1 MSRAGWLFLVIAVVA
16 GAAVPRPP
24 APALHAALDFAPVDD
39 PFPIR
44 RVRGT
49 DARLPELMKELEPGP
64 VVRMPRPE
72 FEARVRAAGRSVLGA
87 RLVPRVVDV
96 TLAAELDG
104 ADLVG
109 TAEFGVL
116 NAHGTTGFVALD
128 PLRLAVRGAKWSDG
142 TAAVL
147 AVPGGATVPAVWT
160 DRAGRRVLK
169 TDWSLTGTSEPG
181 ERRFEL
187 RVPACPTAALELDLP
202 ADQVP
207 TVSADVLLT
216 GPFEVPGKPARR
228 SWRFRFGGRSKLE
241 FAVRAAGPAAGVA
254 RAKLSARYDIAAG
267 QLTAAFEYELHPA
280 RGSAGE
286 WTFTADPG
294 LRITD
299 VVANNRAGWTVDPPT
314 APGGPRRVRVS
325 LRQPGPGGK
334 VLVTAVAPFPDSVRS
349 GYENDHSLNDRSHNN
364 RADAPLPA
372 VRPQNA
378 VLDDEK
384 LELRIAPGLKVES
397 WMPGDYRLV
406 EATNTTGGVGGLA
419 TGALDPARVLVLVG
433 TLLPPNVDE
442 AHRRMPTVRTA
453 PAEAEFTSYER
464 LAWDL
469 DVARA
474 VVVAR
479 LSVRVRRGP
488 LFQLIVRPPP
498 GFVLDRGA
506 TGSDELVAHIG
517 APGAAGQVVE
527 FARPLAT
534 GQQAEVRLEFRGPG
548 ARPGEPVPFPAP
560 AVLGAAERDGWLS
573 VSAPPAW
580 AVVTRAG
587 AGACPGG
594 LWGWLTTDAPS
605 SARAVYLF
613 RGREPDGTA
622 TLTAARPA
630 VTADALVQL
639 DAAEGRWT
647 ATTRFTVTAT
657 DGVFPTAA
665 VFVPGEPDATG
676 RSWKLLDET
685 NTITD
690 AVPVPHDLL
699 ALAPLLAPG
708 APRAG
713 LVAARAGGGVLR
725 FARPVASAVFET
737 TAVGPPTSAPAAL
750 PVPRWLGA
758 SQTVRAEMSPGLKDR
773 WVPELS
779 GAFISPRP
787 VPTPAGELELRSVSD
802 AYLVTAVRAPDEAL
816 AAFGGTVREG
826 RGGTLRVT
834 LPLGAE
840 VRGVCVAGRWLNPAA
855 CPKRDGERALTVP
868 IPAGPAVRFEIRY
881 RLVVAPG
888 WPTRRVESPVP
899 DVGGGTPQ
907 VRRWWAYAAG
917 TLPGWP
923 ARPWEATT
931 DAPPLLGGALGSGER
946 AAVLTLSDDETVRV
960 GAARTA
966 DALAAGLVAGW
977 VVFGLIAVQIRR
989 GHGAV
994 VLAAATVAGLLVVEL
1009 GPPWWARAT
1018 WPPLC
1023 ASTGALGVVLVTLAL
1038 RARRA
1043 VPAGA
1048 AGAAAIVLVLVYSLG
1063 ATAQPAAPATVLI
1076 VPNSGGG
1083 EEVIAARTVIDR
1095 LDALARPQPP
1105 ATVVSAADYAVR
1117 VEDGTARVIA
1127 KFVVRAF
1134 RPGDNTLTLPL
1145 SDVRLERA
1153 TVDGAQAFPTAPRP
1167 DTYALAVGGPGR
1179 HEVELRFAVTV
1190 LTTGPEREVRFGV
1203 PEVPEARV
1211 SASIPGAA
1219 RLPQIV
1225 GRVGRQIAGTSGDRA
1240 TITAD
1245 LGAAKSVHLRWRE
1258 GAAGATV
1265 VKVREACVWDVRE
1278 ARATLTAAYLARVEQ
1293 GTAVGLRF
1301 EIPAELEV
1309 LRVAA
1314 RTTDA
1319 PAGPIPL
1326 RDWTLAAEKGGG
1338 RLLRVDFQAPV
1349 AGRLLLVL
1357 ECAPRR
1363 PLTRQPVLRF
1373 PRVNFGTVTGEVESV
1388 YGLRATQIT
1397 IDGVG
1402 LGGVIDFPID
1412 ALKDFTVVPDLGLDP
1427 ANPVRAFRPAP
1438 GVVAELRPVLHIGE
1452 PPTVRT
1458 ATAWHV
1464 GPHRADATGTVS
1476 WQTKEVLPLVE
1487 FTLGGV
1493 KVLDV
1498 RGSDVAAWSQSGG
1511 RVQVWLRTG
1520 TRDGA
1525 LEWTGTTVPVPAGKA
1540 PAPFA
1545 FDPVHPV
1552 VAHAKAASDAVRV
1565 KPIDD
1570 WAVRADRSRG
1580 WQIVSGRALKF
1591 HTDLPS
1597 APPLRVQL
1605 SPLPGTGR

>member
-1 MSRAGWLFLVIAVVA
+1 MEDSMSRAGWLFLVIAVA
-16 GAAVPRPP
+16 GGAAVAAIPRPP
-24 APALHAALDFAPVDD
+24 AATLHAALDFAPVDD

-64 VVRMPRPE
+64 VVRVPRPE

-87 RLVPRVVDV
+87 KLAPRVADV
-96 TLAAELDG
+96 ALAAELDG
-104 ADLVG
+104 ADLIG
-109 TAEFGVL
+109 TAELGIL
-116 NAHGTTGFVALD
+116 NAHGGAGFVPLD
-128 PLRLAVRGAKWSDG
+128 PLRLAVRGAKWTDG
-142 TAAVL
+142 TQAVL
-147 AVPGGATVPAVWT
+147 AVPVGGTVPAVWT
-160 DRAGRRVLK
+160 DRAGRRALK
-169 TDWSLTGTSEPG
+169 LDWSLTGTTEPG

-207 TVSADVLLT
+207 TVFADVLLT

-228 SWRFRFGGRSKLE
+228 LWRFRFGGRSKLE
-241 FAVRAAGPAAGVA
+241 FAVRAAGPAVGVA
-254 RAKLSARYDIAAG
+254 QARLSARYDLAVG

-286 WTFTADPG
+286 WTFLADPG

-299 VVANNRAGWTVDPPT
+299 VVANNRAGWTVEPPV

-334 VLVTAVAPFPDSVRS
+334 VLVTAVAPFPDSSRP
-349 GYENDHSLNDRSHNN
+349 
-364 RADAPLPA
+364 AAPLPA
-372 VRPQNA
+372 VRPQSA

-384 LELRIAPGLKVES
+384 LELRVAPGLKVEA
-397 WMPGDYRLV
+397 WTPGDYRLI
-406 EATNTTGGVGGLA
+406 ESTNTTGGVGGLA

-433 TLLPPNVDE
+433 TLLPPGAEE
-442 AHRRMPTVRTA
+442 AYRRMPSVRTV

-464 LAWDL
+464 LVWTL
-469 DVARA
+469 DPARA
-474 VVVAR
+474 VLVAR
-479 LSVRVRRGP
+479 LTVRVRRGP
-488 LFQLIVRPPP
+488 LFQLVVRPPS
-498 GFVLDRGA
+498 GFTLDRGA
-506 TGSDELVAHIG
+506 TGSDEQVAHIG
-517 APGAAGQVVE
+517 PPGAAGQVVE

-548 ARPGEPVPFPAP
+548 AQPDEQVAVPAP
-560 AVLGAAERDGWLS
+560 AILGAAERDGWLS
-573 VSAPPAW
+573 VSAAPAW
-580 AVVTRAG
+580 AVLARTG

-605 SARAVYLF
+605 DARAVYLF
-613 RGREPDGTA
+613 RGREPGGTV

-639 DAAEGRWT
+639 DTAEGRWT
-647 ATTRFTVTAT
+647 ATTRFSVTAT
-657 DGVFPTAA
+657 SGVLTGAC
-665 VFVPGEPDATG
+665 VFVPGVSDAAG

-685 NTITD
+685 NALTD
-690 AVPVPHDLL
+690 AVPVPRDLVT
-699 ALAPLLAPG
+699 LAPLLAPVG
-708 APRAG
+708 VRAN
-713 LVAARAGGGVLR
+713 LVSARALSGPAGTLWALR
-725 FARPVASAVFET
+725 FARPVAAAVLET
-737 TAVGPPTSAPAAL
+737 TAVGPPTSAPAEL

-758 SQTVRAEMSPGLKDR
+758 KQVTRTEVSTVLRDR
-773 WVPELS
+773 WGPQLVGEFV
-779 GAFISPRP
+779 APRP
-787 VPTPAGELELRSVSD
+787 VPVSGGELEQRSVSA
-802 AYLVTAVRAPDEAL
+802 AYLVTAVRAPGEAL
-816 AAFGGTVREG
+816 AAFGGAVRDA

-834 LPLGAE
+834 LPPGAE

-855 CPKRDGERALTVP
+855 CSRRDGERALNVP
-868 IPAGPAVRFEIRY
+868 IPVGPEVRFEVRY
-881 RLVVAPG
+881 RLMVPPG

-899 DVGGGTPQ
+899 DVVGGTPQ

-931 DAPPLLGGALGSGER
+931 DEPPLLGGPLGSGER
-946 AAVLTLSDDETVRV
+946 AAVVARSDDESVRV
-960 GAARTA
+960 GAAQTA
-966 DALAAGLVAGW
+966 DALAAGLVAAL
-977 VVFGLIAVQIRR
+977 VVFGLIAARR
-989 GHGAV
+989 RRPRGAV
-994 VLAAATVAGLLVVEL
+994 LLGAATVAGLLVVEL
-1009 GPPWWARAT
+1009 GPPWWARAA

-1023 ASTGALGVVLVTLAL
+1023 AATGALGAALGALAL
-1038 RARRA
+1038 RARRS
-1043 VPAGA
+1043 VSAGA
-1048 AGAAAIVLVLVYSLG
+1048 AGALVLVLACSLG
-1063 ATAQPAAPATVLI
+1063 APAQPAAPATVLI
-1076 VPNSGGG
+1076 VPTAGGG
-1083 EEVIAARTVIDR
+1083 EEIVAARAVIDR
-1095 LDALARPQPP
+1095 LDALAKPQPP
-1105 ATVVSAADYAVR
+1105 APVVTAAEYAVR
-1117 VEDGTARVIA
+1117 VEDGTARVVA
-1127 KFVVRAF
+1127 KLVVRAF

-1145 SDVRLERA
+1145 SDARLERA
-1153 TVDGAQAFPTAPRP
+1153 TVDGAQAYPTAPRP

-1211 SASIPGAA
+1211 SASMLGAA

-1225 GRVGRQIAGTSGDRA
+1225 GRVGRQVVGTGGDRT

-1245 LGAAKSVHLRWRE
+1245 LGAAKTVHLRWRE

-1265 VKVREACVWDVRE
+1265 VKVREACVWDVGE
-1278 ARATLTAAYLARVEQ
+1278 AGAALTAAYLARVEQ

-1301 EIPAELEV
+1301 EVPAELEV

-1357 ECAPRR
+1357 ECAPRK

-1373 PRVNFGTVTGEVESV
+1373 PRVSFGTVTGEVESV
-1388 YGLRATQIT
+1388 YGLRAPRVT

-1412 ALKDFTVVPDLGLDP
+1412 ALKDFTVVPDLRLDP

-1438 GVVAELRPVLHIGE
+1438 GIAAELRPTLHIGD
-1452 PPTVRT
+1452 PLTVRT

-1464 GPHRADATGTVS
+1464 GPHRADATGSVS
-1476 WQTKEVLPLVE
+1476 WQTREVLPLFE

-1498 RGSDVAAWSQSGG
+1498 RGPDVVAWSQSGG

-1520 TRDGA
+1520 ARDGT
-1525 LEWTGTTVPVPAGKA
+1525 LEWTGTVVPVQPGKA

-1552 VAHAKAASDAVRV
+1552 VAHARTASDTVRV
-1565 KPIDD
+1565 KAIDD
-1570 WAVRADRSRG
+1570 WAVSADRARG
-1580 WQIVSGRALKF
+1580 WQTVSGGTLKF

-1605 SPLPGTGR
+1605 SPQPGTER

>member
-1 MSRAGWLFLVIAVVA
+1 MSRAGWLILVIAVAA
-16 GAAVPRPP
+16 GAAVAAVPRPP
-24 APALHAALDFAPVDD
+24 AAALHAALDLAPIDD

-49 DARLPELMKELEPGP
+49 GARLPELMKELEPGP

-72 FEARVRAAGRSVLGA
+72 FEARVRAAGRWALGA
-87 RLVPRVVDV
+87 KLAPRVVDA

-109 TAEFGVL
+109 TAEFGIL
-116 NAHGTTGFVALD
+116 NAHGVAGFVPLD
-128 PLRLAVRGAKWSDG
+128 PLRLAVRGARWSDG

-147 AVPGGATVPAVWT
+147 AVPVGGSAPAVWT
-160 DRAGRRVLK
+160 DRAGRRALK
-169 TDWSLTGTSEPG
+169 LDWSLTGTTEPG

-187 RVPACPTAALELDLP
+187 RVPPCPTAALELDLP

-228 SWRFRFGGRSKLE
+228 LWRFRFGGRSKLE
-241 FAVRAAGPAAGVA
+241 FAVRTAGPAGGVA
-254 RAKLSARYDIAAG
+254 QAKLSAKYDLAVG
-267 QLTAAFEYELHPA
+267 QLSASFEYELHPA

-299 VVANNRAGWTVDPPT
+299 VVANNRAGWTVDPPA

-334 VLVTAVAPFPDSVRS
+334 VQITAVAPFPDPIRP
-349 GYENDHSLNDRSHNN
+349 N
-364 RADAPLPA
+364 APLPA
-372 VRPQNA
+372 VRPQSA

-397 WMPGDYRLV
+397 WAPGDYRLI
-406 EATNTTGGVGGLA
+406 ESTNTTGGVGGLA

-433 TLLPPNVDE
+433 TLLSPGADE
-442 AHRRMPTVRTA
+442 AYRRMPTVRTA
-453 PAEAEFTSYER
+453 SAEAEFTTYER
-464 LAWDL
+464 LAWNL
-469 DVARA
+469 DTARA
-474 VVVAR
+474 VLVAR

-488 LFQLIVRPPP
+488 LFQLTVRPPP
-498 GFVLDRGA
+498 GFALDRGA
-506 TGSDELVAHIG
+506 TGSDEQVAHIG

-548 ARPGEPVPFPAP
+548 ARVGEEVSFPALT
-560 AVLGAAERDGWLS
+560 VLGAAERDGWLS
-573 VSAPPAW
+573 VTAPPVW
-580 AVVTRAG
+580 AVATRAG

-594 LWGWLTTDAPS
+594 LWGWLVTDAPPD
-605 SARAVYLF
+605 ARAVYLF
-613 RGREPDGTA
+613 RGHEPDGAA
-622 TLTAARPA
+622 TLTAARP
-630 VTADALVQL
+630 VVSADALVRL

-657 DGVFPTAA
+657 GGVLPVASA
-665 VFVPGEPDATG
+665 FVPGPPDAAG
-676 RSWKLLDET
+676 RLWKLLDET

-690 AVPVPHDLL
+690 AVPVPWDLL

-708 APRAG
+708 DVRAG
-713 LVAARAGGGVLR
+713 LVGARARGGPGGTLWVLR
-725 FARPVASAVFET
+725 FARPVAVAVLES
-737 TAVGPPTSAPAAL
+737 TAVGPPTSAPAAEL
-750 PVPRWLGA
+750 PVPRVLGA
-758 SQTVRAEMSPGLKDR
+758 KQTVRTEVSPGLKDR
-773 WVPELS
+773 WAPELS
-779 GAFISPRP
+779 GEFVSLRP
-787 VPTPAGELELRSVSD
+787 VPAQGGELELGSVSD
-802 AYLVTAVRAPDEAL
+802 AYLVTAVRAPGEAL
-816 AAFGGTVREG
+816 AAFGGAVRDS

-834 LPLGAE
+834 LPPGAE
-840 VRGVCVAGRWLNPAA
+840 VRGVCVAGRWLSPAA
-855 CPKRDGERALTVP
+855 CAERGADRALCVP
-868 IPAGPAVRFEIRY
+868 ISVGPAVRFEVRY
-881 RLVVAPG
+881 RLVAPPG

-899 DVGGGTPQ
+899 EVSGGTPS

-923 ARPWEATT
+923 ARPWETTT
-931 DAPPLLGGALGSGER
+931 DEPRLLGGPLGSGER
-946 AAVLTLSDDETVRV
+946 ADVVTQSDDEAVRV

-966 DALAAGLVAGW
+966 DALAAGLVGAL
-977 VVFGLIAVQIRR
+977 VVFGLIAARR
-989 GHGAV
+989 GRPRGAV
-994 VLAAATVAGLLVVEL
+994 LLGAATGAGLLVVEL
-1009 GPPWWARAT
+1009 GPPWWARAA

-1023 ASTGALGVVLVTLAL
+1023 ASTGALGGALVALAL
-1038 RARRA
+1038 RRRGA
-1043 VPAGA
+1043 TPAGA
-1048 AGAAAIVLVLVYSLG
+1048 AVALVLVLAYSLG
-1063 ATAQPAAPATVLI
+1063 ATAEPAAPATVLI
-1076 VPNSGGG
+1076 VPTAGGG
-1083 EEVIAARTVIDR
+1083 EEVVAARAVIER
-1095 LDALARPQPP
+1095 LDAQAQPQPP
-1105 ATVVSAADYAVR
+1105 APVVTAAGYAVR
-1117 VEDGTARVIA
+1117 VEDGAARVIA
-1127 KFVVRAF
+1127 KFVVHAF

-1145 SDVRLERA
+1145 SDARLERA
-1153 TVDGAQAFPTAPRP
+1153 TVDGAPAFPAAPRP
-1167 DTYALAVGGPGR
+1167 DAYALAVGGPGR

-1190 LTTGPEREVRFGV
+1190 FTTGPERELRFGV

-1211 SASIPGAA
+1211 SASMPGAA
-1219 RLPQIV
+1219 RLPQVV
-1225 GRVGRQIAGTSGDRA
+1225 GRVGRQVAVTGGDRA

-1245 LGAAKSVHLRWRE
+1245 LGAAKTVHLRWRE

-1265 VKVREACVWDVRE
+1265 VKVREACVWDVGE
-1278 ARATLTAAYLARVEQ
+1278 ARAALTAAYLARVEQ

-1357 ECAPRR
+1357 ECAPRK

-1373 PRVNFGTVTGEVESV
+1373 PRVSFGTVTGEVESV
-1388 YGLRATQIT
+1388 YGLRATQVT
-1397 IDGVG
+1397 IDNVG

-1412 ALKDFTVVPDLGLDP
+1412 ALKDFTAVPDLRLDP
-1427 ANPVRAFRPAP
+1427 ANPVRAFRPSA
-1438 GVVAELRPVLHIGE
+1438 GVAAELHPTLHIGE
-1452 PPTVRT
+1452 PLTVRT

-1464 GPHRADATGTVS
+1464 GPHRAAATGTVS
-1476 WQTKEVLPLVE
+1476 WQTKEALPLIE
-1487 FTLGGV
+1487 FALAGV
-1493 KVLDV
+1493 KVLEV
-1498 RGSDVAAWSQSGG
+1498 RGPDVVAWSQSGG
-1511 RVQVWLRTG
+1511 RVLVWLRTG

-1525 LEWTGTTVPVPAGKA
+1525 IEWTGTVVPVPPGKA

-1552 VAHAKAASDAVRV
+1552 VAHAKTTADEVRV
-1565 KPIDD
+1565 KPIDG
-1570 WAVRADRSRG
+1570 WAVHADRSRG
-1580 WQIVSGRALKF
+1580 WQSVPGSELKF
-1591 HTDLPS
+1591 HTDLPA
-1597 APPLRVQL
+1597 APPLRVRLAPQ
-1605 SPLPGTGR
+1605 PDADR